1 MQPWYTR
8 ALRAND
14 PALRAEVA
22 QAVLEQRGPRPQDR
36 VGCVIEFWRDRQRL
50 CGVVRPAPYGRRVL
64 WVPDQE
70 GREGWVRG
78 RKVVDVSAVK
88 LAERT
93 RQDKVQHLRWIDGQR
108 EALKAQIDV
117 STLWEIASES
127 GQEA

>member
-36 VGCVIEFWRDRQRL
+36 GGCVIEFWRDRQRL

-93 RQDKVQHLRWIDGQR
+93 RQDKVQHLRRIDGQR